1 VGREVN
7 VEILVEMEGVE
18 IEVVEMDE
26 WARSC

>member
-18 IEVVEMDE
+18 IEVVEMTE
-26 WARSC
+26 SARSG